1 MTDSAPTALEG
12 EHTPAAVSARLGRSG
27 VSYLSDWVLGA
38 IDGAVTTFAIVA
50 GVLGAG
56 LSAGVVVVLGVANL
70 LADGLS
76 MAASRYLG
84 AQAELERR
92 AHARRRELHHITVVP
107 DGEREEVRQLLETKG
122 FNGDDLEQAVQ
133 VITADQEGWIEFMLT
148 EELGFAPQPDRPLG
162 AAVATLLGFILCGL
176 LPITPF
182 IIDATAGDVIRP
194 EAWSAGLTAAAF
206 ALVGALK
213 GHLVGLAR
221 LPSAL
226 KTLSVGGTAATLA
239 FLVGYILRDLAT

>member
-1 MTDSAPTALEG
+1 MSYSATKALEG
-12 EHTPAAVSARLGRSG
+12 EHTPTAISARLERTG

-38 IDGAVTTFAIVA
+38 IDGAITTFAIVA

-56 LSAGVVVVLGVANL
+56 LSAGIVVVLGVANL

-92 AHARRRELHHITVVP
+92 AHARSRERHHITVVP
-107 DGEREEVRQLLETKG
+107 DGEREEVRQILEAKG
-122 FNGDDLEQAVQ
+122 FAGADLEQAVE
-133 VITADQEGWIEFMLT
+133 VITADEEIWIEFMLT
-148 EELGFAPQPDRPLG
+148 EELGFAPQPDRPIG
-162 AAVATLLGFILCGL
+162 AAVATLLGFTFCGA
-176 LPITPF
+176 LPLTPF
-182 IIDATAGDVIRP
+182 IVDAFAGDVTSP
-194 EAWSAGLTAAAF
+194 GAWSAGLTALAF
-206 ALVGALK
+206 GLVGAYK

-226 KTLSVGGTAATLA
+226 KTLAVGGTAATLA
-239 FLVGYILRDLAT
+239 FLVGYLLRDLAS